1 MSIVWK
7 KNCPNFLYALGEV
20 RLTILPF
27 IPDCFS
33 FIINAIN
40 FFIYSLNGF
49 VLKKKKKKAYALLV
63 FFNQVPYMQLSHMI
77 PRVNILSRKVIL
89 ASINRVGGSG
99 GVLRPQQG
107 RRKTPKKIFSL

>member
-7 KNCPNFLYALGEV
+7 KNCPNFLYALDEV

-27 IPDCFS
+27 IRDCFS

-49 VLKKKKKKAYALLV
+49 VLKKKKKKKSLCIAGFLQSGALYATIT
-63 FFNQVPYMQLSHMI
+63 HD
-77 PRVNILSRKVIL
+77 
-89 ASINRVGGSG
+89 
-99 GVLRPQQG
+99 
-107 RRKTPKKIFSL
+107 PKSEYIEQKSDFSKHQ